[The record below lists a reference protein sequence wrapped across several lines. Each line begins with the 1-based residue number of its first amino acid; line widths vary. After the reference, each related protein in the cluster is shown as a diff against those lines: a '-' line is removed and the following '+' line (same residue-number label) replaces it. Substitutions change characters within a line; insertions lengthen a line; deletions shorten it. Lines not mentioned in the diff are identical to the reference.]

1 MKQKL
6 SQLQTPSLAGFIRE
20 KNLRGAISENGE
32 DSAESIRAMLLLKK
46 EVKPP
51 VAYHANDKAGMLSRV
66 INPLLGNLSAKQR
79 IDNTGKQGCFPVLS
93 IRCLADRL
101 PFAWITTTR
110 AARWKILKGNVH
122 YEKDKD
128 RTDRHW
134 T

>member
-46 EVKPP
+46 EVKPLWLITP
-51 VAYHANDKAGMLSRV
+51 
-66 INPLLGNLSAKQR
+66 
-79 IDNTGKQGCFPVLS
+79 TTKQGCFPVLS